1 MRPELGEEPL
11 LWVSYRLASPR
22 CFWALLPSIRPQAL
36 SRCQAL
42 GISETSTVLALSSR
56 GADEVVRVLM
66 GVLQGGYRKTQQ
78 EHLTWGGTVVVG
90 TVVGKDFFQ
99 EVTLML
105 KSADLGTSA
114 EGKAMC

>member
-1 MRPELGEEPL
+1 
-11 LWVSYRLASPR
+11 
-22 CFWALLPSIRPQAL
+22 
-36 SRCQAL
+36 
-42 GISETSTVLALSSR
+42 
-56 GADEVVRVLM
+56 M